1 MAKYDAI
8 LPDKELKEMRK
19 LYNNTDEIIG
29 GMTKAGAEVAMNNM
43 KSNAPTP
50 AISSHIKLS
59 KTYKTPSDGGIN
71 TKVYISGYLPFS
83 DPNRK
88 YFTRRGAN
96 GKLYSTTQGVPVAF
110 LAQLYEYGRS
120 NGNPFPKKP
129 FMRNAFRKA
138 DIEKAM
144 MKAQKELSGG
154 LLDE

>member
-1 MAKYDAI
+1 MARFDVM
-8 LPDKELKEMRK
+8 LPDKELKEMRE

-29 GMTKAGAEVAMNNM
+29 GMTKAGAKVALNNM
-43 KSNAPTP
+43 KNNAPSSDI
-50 AISSHIKLS
+50 ASHIKLS

-88 YFTRRGAN
+88 IFTRRGAN
-96 GKLYSTTQGVPVAF
+96 GKLYSTTKGVPVAF
-110 LAQLYEYGRS
+110 LAQLYEYGRQ

-129 FMRNAFRKA
+129 FMRNAFRRSE
-138 DIEKAM
+138 IEKAM
-144 MKAQKELSGG
+144 LKAQKELSGG